1 LFKNSSTDGEREV
14 EMTKAES
21 RGKKERRQERKGEGR
36 RREGDR
42 KERQ

>member
-1 LFKNSSTDGEREV
+1 LFKNSITDGEREV

-21 RGKKERRQERKGEGR
+21 RGKKERRQERMEEGR

-42 KERQ
+42 KER